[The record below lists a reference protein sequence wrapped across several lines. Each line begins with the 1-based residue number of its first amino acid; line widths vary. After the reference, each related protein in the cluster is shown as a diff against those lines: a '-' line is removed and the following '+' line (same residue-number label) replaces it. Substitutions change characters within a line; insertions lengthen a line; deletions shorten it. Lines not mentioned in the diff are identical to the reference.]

1 MIAARSAVNQV
12 PRTNWTRRQLLSKQQ
27 QHSKCGLAREQ
38 NEKDDDVSNNNNK
51 APAKSV
57 HFALDENCGVKTD
70 FYEYELV
77 DKNDFCFSVDQQRD
91 FSITAKLEGRRFY
104 RLHRKTVQK
113 LETHHR
119 NCSEFHWNP
128 AEEDV
133 DESEFFRQWADSEA
147 RGLERKVSKQQV
159 FYTERVRV
167 IETVLRQQDLLRK
180 SVEDG
185 GDPHLRCTA
194 TTTTTTQQQYHR
206 AEALREYSQQVSHRS
221 RVFAY
226 HMASGDAA
234 VARSYYTTV
243 GDHNLVAC

>member
-27 QHSKCGLAREQ
+27 HSKCGLAPHERDE
-38 NEKDDDVSNNNNK
+38 NDDVSVHK

-70 FYEYELV
+70 VYEYELV

-104 RLHRKTVQK
+104 RLHRKTVQT
-113 LETHHR
+113 LETHHH
-119 NCSEFHWNP
+119 NCSEFHWTP
-128 AEEDV
+128 EEDV
-133 DESEFFRQWADSEA
+133 HESEFFRQWADSEA

-167 IETVLRQQDLLRK
+167 IETVLRQQDVLR
-180 SVEDG
+180 SSLEDG
-185 GDPHLRCTA
+185 GDPQHLC
-194 TTTTTTQQQYHR
+194 TTTTTAQQEYHR

-234 VARSYYTTV
+234 VARSYYTPTV
-243 GDHNLVAC
+243 GDHLVAC